1 MTTALALITPPSKDV
16 ISLAEMKAWAKID
29 HNEEDALLASII
41 TAATESAEQFTNR
54 SLLTQTWRLTLDL
67 HATRTYDNLPG
78 GVYDLPVT
86 ALYGGLPDVISLP
99 RLPLQSVTSVTT
111 YNTANT
117 GTVFAS
123 SNYYV
128 DTANGRIVL
137 NQSSLWPSNLR
148 NRSACVIDYV
158 AGYGDSSSSVP
169 QAIRT
174 AILMH
179 AQKMYDGRIICEM
192 PESCERL
199 LRQYKVYGRIG
210 G

>member
-1 MTTALALITPPSKDV
+1 MTTALTLITPPAKDV

-29 HNEEDALLASII
+29 HNEEDALLASLI
-41 TAATESAEQFTNR
+41 TAATESTEQFTNR
-54 SLLTQTWRLTLDL
+54 SLLAQTWRLTLDQKP
-67 HATRTYDNLPG
+67 HGFYGDLPE
-78 GVYDLPVT
+78 GVYDLPIT
-86 ALYGGLPDVISLP
+86 ALYGGLPNIINLP
-99 RLPLQSVTSVTT
+99 KGPVQSVTSVTT

-128 DTANGRIVL
+128 DTANSRIVL

-192 PESCERL
+192 PESCQRL
-199 LRQYKVYGRIG
+199 LRQYKVYGRNG